1 MDLGQVPQ
9 SALRVL
15 LPGLPECPPMARCHG
30 KSLGELWPPPHST
43 PGLRSALRPPQL
55 PLSPQT
61 TARAQAPRQVPS
73 SLSIP
78 PHSNSVARIA
88 LKK

>member
-9 SALRVL
+9 SALRVP

-30 KSLGELWPPPHST
+30 KSLGDLWPPPHSA
-43 PGLRSALRPPQL
+43 PGLRSAPRPPQL
-55 PLSPQT
+55 PLSRRRGESP
-61 TARAQAPRQVPS
+61 APRQVPS
-73 SLSIP
+73 SLPIA
-78 PHSNSVARIA
+78 PHSDSVARIA